1 MPLYEV
7 KIKVKKAP
15 TQTCW
20 GFKALEKAK
29 KLLLA
34 KTNYYVLV
42 TVDFSRT
49 FPVITQDSYA
59 TKNTLW
65 G

>member
-29 KLLLA
+29 NLLLA
-34 KTNYYVLV
+34 KTSYYVLV
-42 TVDFSRT
+42 TIDFSRT
-49 FPVITQDSYA
+49 FPVVT
-59 TKNTLW
+59 
-65 G
+65 

>member
-20 GFKALEKAK
+20 GFKASEKAK
-29 KLLLA
+29 NLLLA
-34 KTNYYVLV
+34 TTNDYVLV

-49 FPVITQDSYA
+49 FPMVT
-59 TKNTLW
+59 
-65 G
+65 